1 MQAPNY
7 LRESNSNFTDHY
19 QKIRPGSTMT
29 AGDAHACFYGP
40 QKFILVTDHF
50 VRSLAPDGTPT
61 QKAWTKV
68 MTNHDPSQVD
78 QRAIV
83 FYGSLAT
90 QRADAAFLQRQRTRL
105 EEFDLNSRQSQNGT
119 RWGRVVPEVFQLMSR
134 EENKRTW
141 LNKPKSLQKL
151 SSNNAA
157 DVGVGASAG
166 TPVSLASSTDD
177 KIIAFCGRE
186 PYSFV
191 EPAFIRYIDTDG
203 DCTEVNPWQL
213 RHHYNEV
220 PFLHNDI
227 IRSLIPVGDTEI
239 QALTKTRNHLLALNR
254 HKSASKSWVEA
265 TAQDIDKMMESQLC
279 NARFFGG
286 LDGKYVGF
294 KPSNLNCSPCNS
306 RTTCF
311 SS

>member
-7 LRESNSNFTDHY
+7 LRERTSNLTDPY
-19 QKIRPGSTMT
+19 QTIQPGRTMT
-29 AGDAHACFYGP
+29 AEDARSCFYGP

-90 QRADAAFLQRQRTRL
+90 QRPDATFLQRQRTRL
-105 EEFDLNSRQSQNGT
+105 EEFDLNSRQSQNCT

-141 LNKPKSLQKL
+141 LNTPKSVQKQ
-151 SSNNAA
+151 SSTNASA
-157 DVGVGASAG
+157 VGASAG
-166 TPVSLASSTDD
+166 SPVSLASSTAD
-177 KIIAFCGRE
+177 KIIAFCGPQ

-191 EPAFIRYIDTDG
+191 EPAFIRYIDTDD
-203 DCTEVNPWQL
+203 DCTEVKGKYL
-213 RHHYNEV
+213 RHHYNDM
-220 PFLHNDI
+220 PFIRNDI
-227 IRSLIPVGDTEI
+227 IGTLLPARGAEVA
-239 QALTKTRNHLLALNR
+239 ALTKTRDDILRLNR
-254 HKSASKSWVEA
+254 DKTASRSWVEA
-265 TAQDIDKMMESQLC
+265 TDQDINEMMASQLC
-279 NARFFGG
+279 NGRHFGG
-286 LDGKYVGF
+286 LDGRYVGLTT
-294 KPSNLNCSPCNS
+294 PTLNRSPCDS